1 MAQHNTLSKKVT
13 LSEDVKSGQIVS
25 FSGYLATTG
34 TAGKEPA
41 GLAMYD
47 GKTGDLAAI
56 ICIGLM
62 HVPQDGT
69 LVLGDGIKAVA
80 GAPVKAVT
88 ADPVFATVSEVPSL
102 NSAELL
108 LK

>member
-13 LSEDVKSGQIVS
+13 LSEDVKSGQLVS
-25 FSGYLATTG
+25 FSGHLATTDSG
-34 TAGKEPA
+34 DKEPA

-47 GKTGDLAAI
+47 GKAGDLAAI
-56 ICIGLM
+56 MCIGLM

-69 LVLGDGIKAVA
+69 LALGDY
-80 GAPVKAVT
+80 VKATGGVAVKAAT
-88 ADPVFATVSEVPSL
+88 KAEAFAVVSEVPSL

>member
-1 MAQHNTLSKKVT
+1 MSQHNTLSKKVT
-13 LSEDVKSGQIVS
+13 LSEAVKKGQIIS
-25 FSGYLATTG
+25 FSGHLATSA

-69 LVLGDGIKAVA
+69 LALGDYVKAAA
-80 GAPVKAVT
+80 GAPVKALT
-88 ADPVFATVSEVPSL
+88 KAESFATVSEVPSI

-108 LK
+108 IK

>member
-13 LSEDVKSGQIVS
+13 LQETVKKGQLVS
-25 FSGYLATTG
+25 FSGHLATTG
-34 TAGKEPA
+34 AVGKEPA

-47 GKTGDLAAI
+47 GKAGDLAAI
-56 ICIGLM
+56 MCIGLM
-62 HVPQDGT
+62 HVPQDGS
-69 LVLGDGIKAVA
+69 LALGDGIKAVA
-80 GAPVKAVT
+80 GEPAKVT
-88 ADPVFATVSEVPSL
+88 STEAVFATVSEVPSV